1 MRWFSYII
9 LAYLA
14 LGVQI
19 GAGEF
24 MRIGEARPDLVLL
37 AVVFIASH
45 APREAALGGAFG
57 MGLMVDLVGLGPLGL
72 YAFAYGIVAMFVV
85 SMQEVMYREHPMAHF
100 LVALI
105 ASLLVSTVGLIHG
118 WIHPPLLPL
127 GVQFKTA
134 LYTALLAPIVLGV
147 LQRIK
152 KAFAFKPRR
161 RLGIA

>member
-1 MRWFSYII
+1 MRWISYFI

-24 MRIGEARPDLVLL
+24 MRVAGGKPDPVLL
-37 AVVFIASH
+37 AVIYIAVN
-45 APREAALGGAFG
+45 APRAAALAGGFG

-72 YAFAYGIVAMFVV
+72 YAFAYGIVAMFVA
-85 SMQEVMYREHPMAHF
+85 SMQEVVYREHPIAHF
-100 LVALI
+100 TI
-105 ASLLVSTVGLIHG
+105 AFVTSLLVSTVGLVHG

-134 LYTALLAPIVLGV
+134 LYTALLAPIVLGI
-147 LQRIK
+147 LQKMKR
-152 KAFAFKPRR
+152 AFAFKPRR
-161 RLGIA
+161 RLGLV